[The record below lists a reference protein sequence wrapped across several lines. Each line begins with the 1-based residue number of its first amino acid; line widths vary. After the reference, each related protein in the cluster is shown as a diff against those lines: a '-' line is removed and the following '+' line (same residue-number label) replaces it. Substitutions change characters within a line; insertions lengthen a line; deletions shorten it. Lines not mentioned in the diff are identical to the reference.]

1 MSEELKPASRTL
13 ALVVPCYN
21 EANRLNASAFLK
33 AVEDYPW
40 LSVCFV
46 DDGSTDAT
54 AETLARL
61 SAFSPAFQA
70 LYLERNVGKA
80 EAVRRGV
87 NYLLANSHADLVG
100 FWDADLATPLEEL
113 PAFMRHF
120 SENGLVQAVIGSR
133 WPHLG
138 ARVTRNFFRGLAGAA
153 MKALIRLVLRA
164 PVYDTQCGAKVF
176 SRALAFRIFDR
187 PFLSKWLFD
196 VELLR
201 RIGVPFLNRVVREQ
215 SLSAWFDV
223 PGSRLSLLDSF
234 RISGDLLRIACAG

>member
-1 MSEELKPASRTL
+1 MSEELKSAPKTL

-21 EANRLNASAFLK
+21 EANRLNAAAFLK

-54 AETLARL
+54 AETLSRL
-61 SAFSPAFQA
+61 TAYAPAFHA
-70 LYLERNVGKA
+70 LYLERNSGKA

-100 FWDADLATPLEEL
+100 FWDADLATPLGEL

-120 SENGLVQAVIGSR
+120 SEGGLVQAVIGSR

-138 ARVTRNFFRGLAGAA
+138 ARVSRSFFRGLSGAA

-164 PVYDTQCGAKVF
+164 PVYDTQCGAKLF
-176 SRALAFRIFDR
+176 SRELASRIFDR

-215 SLSAWFDV
+215 ALTSWFDV
-223 PGSRLSLLDSF
+223 PDSRLSLLDSF
-234 RISGDLLRIACAG
+234 RISGDLLRIACAT